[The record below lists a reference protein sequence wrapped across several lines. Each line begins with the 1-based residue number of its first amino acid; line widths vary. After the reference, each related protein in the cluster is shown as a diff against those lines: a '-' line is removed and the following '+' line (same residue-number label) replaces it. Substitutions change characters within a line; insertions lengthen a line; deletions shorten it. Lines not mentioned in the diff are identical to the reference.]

1 MNKKYYTKH
10 GPHLN
15 NVGKEWLARSIAN
28 LINMFA
34 YNNNKVEP
42 IIVLHWK
49 EESINITNIN
59 IKRNAEDRS
68 TIVQASPDQFH
79 PR

>member
-1 MNKKYYTKH
+1 
-10 GPHLN
+10 
-15 NVGKEWLARSIAN
+15 
-28 LINMFA
+28 MFV

-68 TIVQASPDQFH
+68 TIVQAPPDQFH
-79 PR
+79 PRQNKESEKTVLHRISD